1 MRDPAREQVY
11 VPVMGQPPRAED
23 MARPV
28 MMAAPGAF
36 AHMRVE
42 VEITRFLWCVAFVLA
57 LVLSLARVATG

>member
-1 MRDPAREQVY
+1 MIDAAREQVY
-11 VPVMGQPPRAED
+11 VPVMGQPPRAEH
-23 MARPV
+23 MARPL

-36 AHMRVE
+36 EHTRVE